1 MPQCCSS
8 TMRLSQTHV
17 HANGDDV
24 WTWRK
29 ISNPR
34 PAIAEPAYI
43 TLGRVADLRHNLT
56 VYRIPWSDVARSKG
70 RTCLTRAMRCHLSSD
85 NTRPQNRTLSKKFRN
100 SAEFLLSTGP

>member
-34 PAIAEPAYI
+34 PVIAEPAYI

-56 VYRIPWSDVARSKG
+56 VYRIPWRVRVGSWTAQKPHPRLSPILPSQQTLAGMSGRALPCHRSG
-70 RTCLTRAMRCHLSSD
+70 
-85 NTRPQNRTLSKKFRN
+85 
-100 SAEFLLSTGP
+100 